1 VPGSMNQKNFALSP
15 AATDLGLGDLITQQL
30 EDEEAER
37 KKKALQAAQQPQ
49 ALGPATMSLFSAGG
63 AP

>member
-1 VPGSMNQKNFALSP
+1 MATMNQKNFSLSP
-15 AATDLGLGDLITQQL
+15 AASDLGLGDMITQQL

-37 KKKALQAAQQPQ
+37 KKKALQATQNPQ
-49 ALGPATMSLFSAGG
+49 TLGPATMSLFSSGG